1 MAKGKKEDP
10 NKVAQRKAQRVAFVQ
25 SHPNLAPDVARKRF
39 YVQTRAQELEAAGK
53 PVDRAA
59 LRQKFETGGVT
70 REGFYTPAD
79 IARINARKNANNG
92 TGSLADTKT
101 TTTSPSSTPVKN
113 PSVGGV
119 VGAPTAPPGKTN
131 TPPKSKPQSRPPD
144 RIKDTVVVAGA
155 TQTSPDVMEARKRAS
170 QKDITDNAVV
180 KKAAGFF
187 EGVGRFTVGGIES
200 GIASFINPLR
210 NTVNNFGASLQDF
223 KADPSLKTFIFGGE
237 RREASKENPQF
248 RKASTTENVLNSLV
262 ALPPGTGRAVAG
274 GLAKGLGKV
283 GAKSASGYINA
294 LLKVTS
300 PGYGEMLAIN
310 PRRELPAAGQTG
322 KFGNALRAEE
332 TRLAD
337 MGTSRG
343 WGAGE
348 TPIPELGQIPPSELT
363 SQQRATIAKKMREAR
378 VGKSDV
384 PSLAEVKQAEIDA
397 QIEAG
402 IKAATEK
409 PVAEAPAVEIK
420 TKGKGGKGGKG
431 KTKSTVE
438 PAPVETTATK
448 GKGGKGKKGKTAADK
463 FTDKVKAMEEEFNL
477 PDTPEV
483 PIPDLS
489 ETPPPRTRDFDFG
502 DEYGGEI
509 EFDASTMEMGST
521 ERAMGDAYLYD
532 PKADLGNLADIKAET
547 KINYAD
553 IKAKTETP
561 AVEVKGKGKGNK
573 GGKGKNKSTVEPK
586 PAETVATE
594 PEPKPVKKKTTV
606 ELATQPRG
614 RQSIAPSIE
623 LKQGTKPG
631 HVMGQANT
639 RNTPVQ
645 GELPT
650 AESLPRG
657 PLGNKKTFT
666 QQIRTSV
673 GSGTKADPFRSE
685 VRTVV
690 FETSTSAEGKTVTR
704 AVGELK
710 HGTSS
715 IEIPSPKPES
725 QQPLRGSREERWR
738 MENITRAIE
747 KELKTSSPKDT
758 GVPQGE
764 PSSAIGRF
772 DAMTQAQQTQK
783 GGFWSHEKNRPF
795 TPGELSA
802 QAELEIAANAPSKAP
817 SLADFKTSEQ
827 QLKDVK
833 KYLLRNKAKGTL
845 SPQGEAMLDKVLTDL
860 FQIRNSPRMTAGSAQ
875 ADRVRSYLL
884 GRQRR
889 GTLGEGPL
897 KSILESLNENLTQ
910 TVPRETVGKP
920 KADLFARAQGMKD
933 LSPKTKTPEMYLR
946 AEKKHFADIRDLEI
960 KLNDGTI
967 TRQQAQQLIQSYRS
981 MWRASITQGQEAM
994 WRTKVDALE
1003 ERMTSF
1009 PVAPRGEQIKVKGK
1023 KGKNK

>member
-25 SHPNLAPDVARKRF
+25 SRPDLAPEVARKRF

-79 IARINARKNANNG
+79 IARINAKKNTNG
-92 TGSLADTKT
+92 ESLAQSKTSTPQPVVPGAPVKPPT
-101 TTTSPSSTPVKN
+101 TTTSSAPRKRTP
-113 PSVGGV
+113 
-119 VGAPTAPPGKTN
+119 
-131 TPPKSKPQSRPPD
+131 QRPPD
-144 RIKDTVVVAGA
+144 RIENKVMIAGA
-155 TQTSPDVMEARKRAS
+155 KQTSPDVVEARKKVAARPMTPVSDAQFKAQVES
-170 QKDITDNAVV
+170 QNAKLYEDLVT
-180 KKAAGFF
+180 KFKGNEKQAQAAYGLLARGT
-187 EGVGRFTVGGIES
+187 ERTSKVEDV
-200 GIASFINPLR
+200 L
-210 NTVNNFGASLQDF
+210 FGAGVSF
-223 KADPSLKTFIFGGE
+223 KTAAKEATGAPQIARGVEGIKSGEGIKGKARGALDIGLGAFTLAGNLLMLK
-237 RREASKENPQF
+237 
-248 RKASTTENVLNSLV
+248 
-262 ALPPGTGRAVAG
+262 AG
-274 GLAKGLGKV
+274 GQRL
-283 GAKSASGYINA
+283 NA
-294 LLKVTS
+294 RFQTK
-300 PGYGEMLAIN
+300 AIT
-310 PRRELPAAGQTG
+310 PRYELPAARGGVVESLEAGKNFKPTDARQTYYDYPAG
-322 KFGNALRAEE
+322 PPSPPKSRLEVAADLQKKRAAEVE
-332 TRLAD
+332 AAKTPSLHEAKQAD
-337 MGTSRG
+337 LQKMVD
-343 WGAGE
+343 E
-348 TPIPELGQIPPSELT
+348 TPLN
-363 SQQRATIAKKMREAR
+363 
-378 VGKSDV
+378 
-384 PSLAEVKQAEIDA
+384 
-397 QIEAG
+397 IE
-402 IKAATEK
+402 T
-409 PVAEAPAVEIK
+409 PTR
-420 TKGKGGKGGKG
+420 TKGKGGKGSKG

-448 GKGGKGKKGKTAADK
+448 GKGGKGNKGKGKQTVAEEPMPDFGEMEGIVRFAD
-463 FTDKVKAMEEEFNL
+463 
-477 PDTPEV
+477 
-483 PIPDLS
+483 DLAS
-489 ETPPPRTRDFDFG
+489 GQSTPRTRIDEIDMPDGSVKFAGEDFVF
-502 DEYGGEI
+502 DEMSSV
-509 EFDASTMEMGST
+509 DRPT
-521 ERAMGDAYLYD
+521 GDAYLYD

-586 PAETVATE
+586 PAETVATT
-594 PEPKPVKKKTTV
+594 PEAKPVKKKTTV

-631 HVMGQANT
+631 QVMGQAEA
-639 RNTPVQ
+639 RMKPVP
-645 GELPT
+645 GEIGTLPS
-650 AESLPRG
+650 APKPKQQVRSI
-657 PLGNKKTFT
+657 T
-666 QQIRTSV
+666 QTV
-673 GSGTKADPFRSE
+673 GSGTKADPFRSQTRQFVVEGTGAKGDPFKIVAE
-685 VRTVV
+685 VKQGQSQL
-690 FETSTSAEGKTVTR
+690 ETFIPREAPTGTPRNIPEPPPEKVAQPKKPPARSRGQIEVKQYTPPEGKPVRISQAEAQR
-704 AVGELK
+704 AVRIRERIAREL
-710 HGTSS
+710 
-715 IEIPSPKPES
+715 EDNPFE
-725 QQPLRGSREERWR
+725 
-738 MENITRAIE
+738 A
-747 KELKTSSPKDT
+747 
-758 GVPQGE
+758 GVPMGQ
-764 PSSAIGRF
+764 PKSALGRL

-783 GGFWSHEKNRPF
+783 GGFWSHEKNRLF
-795 TPGELSA
+795 TPAELSA
-802 QAELEIAANAPSKAP
+802 QADLEIAANAPNKAP

-860 FQIRNSPRMTAGSAQ
+860 FQIRNSPRMTAGSPQ
-875 ADRVRSYLL
+875 ADRVRSYLQ

-889 GTLGEGPL
+889 GTLGEGSL
-897 KSILESLNENLTQ
+897 KSILEGLNENLTQ

-960 KLNDGTI
+960 KLNDGSI